1 MLYFFLNFGLGPHL
15 DEFANKVKGIK
26 DTKNLA
32 YEAGIQQFYMI
43 AGFMFSVGY
52 EQDEQDEDVGTAA
65 GVAAAKEVA
74 KALLE
79 TCPLFKIMATNS
91 K

>member
-1 MLYFFLNFGLGPHL
+1 MLYFFLNFGLGPHF
-15 DEFANKVKGIK
+15 DGFANKVKGIK

-32 YEAGIQQFYMI
+32 YEAGIQQFYTI
-43 AGFMFSVGY
+43 AGFMFS
-52 EQDEQDEDVGTAA
+52 DEQDEDVGTAA